1 MYLTILFFAIEGFT
15 IPNFNEFF
23 YYYATGELGIDQ
35 LTWGLFI
42 VIFTISITVGVM
54 IYSKFLKDCE
64 PR

>member
-15 IPNFNEFF
+15 IPKFNEFF